1 MKPDV
6 LLYFLAPYLLETEPL
21 GAQNLTVLHLGCQTA
36 SHIEPLISATSVL
49 SPVATGVCNHTLN
62 LNTCGEDP
70 NSDRHSFTEATEPFL
85 NSLAPNC

>member
-21 GAQNLTVLHLGCQTA
+21 VALNLTVIHLGCQTA
-36 SHIEPLISATSVL
+36 SHFEPLISATSIL
-49 SPVATGVCNHTLN
+49 SPLATGVCKHTQN

-70 NSDRHSFTEATEPFL
+70 NSGHHSFTEATEPFL
-85 NSLAPNC
+85 KSLPPNC